1 VRAGLLRSG
10 ERLLA
15 YPWSSFGAY
24 LAASKHRPAW
34 VRVDRLLAEHG
45 IGRDT
50 AEGRR
55 EFERRMEARR
65 LDAAV
70 TESLK
75 ALRRGWCLGSA
86 DFRREKL
93 EQMENELGKDH
104 AGALRRESA
113 EAKAERLVGQELK
126 RLRWTEADLAA
137 RRKSDPL
144 KLAIAARLRRETT
157 LSLKAIAARV
167 HLGTSKGAN
176 TNLHKWMQAGAA
188 NNPQPSDSQS

>member
-1 VRAGLLRSG
+1 
-10 ERLLA
+10 
-15 YPWSSFGAY
+15 
-24 LAASKHRPAW
+24 
-34 VRVDRLLAEHG
+34 
-45 IGRDT
+45 
-50 AEGRR
+50 
-55 EFERRMEARR
+55 M
-65 LDAAV
+65 
-70 TESLK
+70 
-75 ALRRGWCLGSA
+75 GSA
-86 DFRREKL
+86 DFRQEKL
-93 EQMENELGKDH
+93 EQMENELGADH